1 MITLEQVSFGYG
13 KQKVIEELSVLWEKG
28 GIHGLVG
35 LNGAGKTTLLNG
47 IYSLQKPRGGRILWE
62 GRVISKKDIA
72 YLETQNYFYD
82 NITGNEYLRLFMH
95 KNPSFAPAE
104 WNKLFHLPLDKLIS
118 TYSTG
123 MKKKLAF
130 MGMLCLDRPVYM
142 LDEPYNGVDLETTQH
157 FKLIMKA
164 LKESGKTLILTSHIF
179 ESLTSICDT
188 ISYLQRGKIQ
198 FTLQRPEF
206 PTIEERIFGK
216 MNEENG
222 QAIRKLIQ
230 PSPTDE

>member
-13 KQKVIEELSVLWEKG
+13 KQKVIEELSVVWEKG

-47 IYSLQKPRGGRILWE
+47 IYGLQKLKGGSILWE
-62 GRVISKKDIA
+62 GNTISKKDIA

-82 NITGNEYLRLFMH
+82 NITGSEYLRLFMH

-130 MGMLCLDRPVYM
+130 MGVLCLDRPVYM

-179 ESLTSICDT
+179 ESLTSKEPAVADLLERYKNDLPALET
-188 ISYLQRGKIQ
+188 QLHQLAKTYLEQGETEQ
-198 FTLQRPEF
+198 AWCVLLQ
-206 PTIEERIFGK
+206 K
-216 MNEENG
+216 V
-222 QAIRKLIQ
+222 
-230 PSPTDE
+230 

>member
-1 MITLEQVSFGYG
+1 MITLEQVCISYG
-13 KQKVIEELSVLWEKG
+13 KNRVIDHLDLQWEKG

-35 LNGAGKTTLLNG
+35 LNGAGKTTLLNSLYG
-47 IYSLQKPRGGRILWE
+47 LQKIEKGKIEWE
-62 GRVISKKDIA
+62 GHPISKKEVA

-82 NITGNEYLRLFMH
+82 KITGLEYLQLFMH
-95 KNPSFAPAE
+95 KNPSFE
-104 WNKLFHLPLDKLIS
+104 IQKWNGFFHLPLKKLIS

-130 MGMLCLDRPVYM
+130 MGILSLDRPIYM

-164 LKESGKTLILTSHIF
+164 LKEKEKTIILTSHIF

-188 ISYLQRGKIQ
+188 LSYLQAGKIQ
-198 FTLQRPEF
+198 FSVQKSEF
-206 PTIEERIFGK
+206 ATIEERIFGE
-216 MNEENG
+216 MNMEKE
-222 QAIRKLIQ
+222 QVIRGLIR
-230 PSPTDE
+230 